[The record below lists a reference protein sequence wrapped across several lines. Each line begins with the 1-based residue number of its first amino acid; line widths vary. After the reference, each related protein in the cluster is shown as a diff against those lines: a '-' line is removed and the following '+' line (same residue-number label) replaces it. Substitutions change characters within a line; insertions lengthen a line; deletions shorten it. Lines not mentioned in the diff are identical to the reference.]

1 MITKSTIV
9 HKDVLV
15 APPTFKSLP
24 NLKTP
29 RVIIVD
35 IRRILTN
42 MCDKLSIHQP
52 H

>member
-9 HKDVLV
+9 DKDVLV
-15 APPTFKSLP
+15 APPTFQTIS
-24 NLKTP
+24 NIKTP

>member
-9 HKDVLV
+9 LR
-15 APPTFKSLP
+15 

-29 RVIIVD
+29 LFIIVD
-35 IRRILTN
+35 IRRILKS

>member
-1 MITKSTIV
+1 MITKSTI
-9 HKDVLV
+9 LR
-15 APPTFKSLP
+15 
-24 NLKTP
+24 NLKTLQ
-29 RVIIVD
+29 VIIVD

>member
-15 APPTFKSLP
+15 APPTF